1 MHFCRPR
8 TKKEMGRP
16 LMPVADSPAD
26 RNAVSPGCG
35 WLGHERLESGKGVRR
50 KTFFLGKVGGE
61 R

>member
-1 MHFCRPR
+1 
-8 TKKEMGRP
+8 MGRP